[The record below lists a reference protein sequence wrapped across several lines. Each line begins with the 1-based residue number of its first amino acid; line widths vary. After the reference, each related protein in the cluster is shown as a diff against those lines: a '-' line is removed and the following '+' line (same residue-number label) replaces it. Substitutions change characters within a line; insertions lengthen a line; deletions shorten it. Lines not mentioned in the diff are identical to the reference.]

1 MMPELP
7 HGYKKIPVSRESV
20 RLGES
25 VLFLYVSRGG
35 SRRWIHGI
43 VTEISSNSRE
53 VCCWG
58 RYLDKKKLGVPGEG
72 RNIGRRV
79 NWSGMIARKTSGQQY
94 MDFRQPKK
102 KKKATQHPNPFD
114 RIFSLIDVE
123 SGRTHQGANI
133 STATLTPAMVRA
145 EATGTTQPAIEID
158 WTHLVHATPRVF
170 PPAAGAT
177 REAAARVPG
186 LPMPLIGDED
196 EDDEE

>member
-79 NWSGMIARKTSGQQY
+79 NWSVMIARKTSGQQY

-102 KKKATQHPNPFD
+102 KKKATRHPDNPFD
-114 RIFSLIDVE
+114 RVFSLIGVE
-123 SGRTHQGANI
+123 SGRTHQGARI
-133 STATLTPAMVRA
+133 SAATLTPAMVRA

-158 WTHLVHATPRVF
+158 WTNLVRATPAPRGV
-170 PPAAGAT
+170 PPV
-177 REAAARVPG
+177 REAAARVPR
-186 LPMPLIGDED
+186 LRMQLAEAED